1 MRTGRWENGTT
12 RGQEDGRTEGQED
25 GRLRL
30 CTLPFRMLCSLGVYF
45 SFVGYKKKLVSLYLP
60 MTHNYSVN
68 YTLLN

>member
-1 MRTGRWENGTT
+1 MGERDNERTGRWE
-12 RGQEDGRTEGQED
+12 DGRTRGWED
-25 GRLRL
+25 GLGFAR
-30 CTLPFRMLCSLGVYF
+30 CHSALCSLGVYF